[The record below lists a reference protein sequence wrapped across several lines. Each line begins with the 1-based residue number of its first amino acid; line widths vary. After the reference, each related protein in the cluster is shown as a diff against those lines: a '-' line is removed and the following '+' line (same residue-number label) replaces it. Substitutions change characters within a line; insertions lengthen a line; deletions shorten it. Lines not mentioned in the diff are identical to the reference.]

1 MFEQNVRFG
10 FDQKPGWLSRLLRS
24 FRRRGKFRR
33 QRERAIP
40 DGVVQLL
47 ARAARISG
55 QRAGREFARPVG
67 LKTRE
72 TLYRT
77 EKPQHDS
84 VFSRVSEFT
93 MLKNLPRILLYIA
106 AAIGVSVPLGALAF
120 VGLALIGF

>member
-10 FDQKPGWLSRLLRS
+10 FDQKPGRLSRLLGS

-40 DGVVQLL
+40 DRVAQLL
-47 ARAARISG
+47 ALAARISG
-55 QRAGREFARPVG
+55 QRVGREFARPVG

-72 TLYRT
+72 TMYRT
-77 EKPQHDS
+77 AQPQHVG
-84 VFSRVSEFT
+84 VFSSVPEFA

-120 VGLALIGF
+120 VCLALIGF